1 MASSLRS
8 LLSDHSR
15 YIESFRLFLENS
27 TEHQCML
34 EFIEKKLPGIISSI
48 GNGKSAINI
57 LSVGGGSGEIDLQI
71 LSKVQAKY
79 PGVTINNEV
88 IEPNDEQI
96 LSYKERVAKTPNL
109 ENIKFTWHKETSS
122 EYKSRMNE
130 KKEFKKW
137 DFIHMIQMLYYV
149 KDIPAT
155 IQYFHSLLEAKAKL
169 LIILV
174 SGTSGW
180 ARLWKK
186 YGPRLPLNDLCL
198 YVSSADIKE
207 QLNTI
212 GLKYQVY
219 ELPSTMDITNCFI
232 KGNKEGEL
240 LLDFLTE
247 TCYFSKTASLDLKNE
262 IMEELKK
269 PECSE
274 EKDGKVFFNNNLS
287 AIVIEP

>member
-1 MASSLRS
+1 MASSMRS

-15 YIESFRLFLENS
+15 YLESFRLFLENS

-57 LSVGGGSGEIDLQI
+57 LSVGGGSGDIDLQI
-71 LSKVQAKY
+71 LSKIQAKY

-122 EYKSRMNE
+122 EYESRMNE
-130 KKEFKKW
+130 EKEFKKW

-155 IQYFHSLLEAKAKL
+155 IRYFHSLLEAKAKL
-169 LIILV
+169 LIILI

-186 YGPRLPLNDLCL
+186 YGPRLPLTDLCF
-198 YVSSADIKE
+198 YDIKE
-207 QLNTI
+207 RLSQI

>member
-1 MASSLRS
+1 MASSMRS
-8 LLSDHSR
+8 LPSDHSR
-15 YIESFRLFLENS
+15 YLESFRLFLENS

-71 LSKVQAKY
+71 LSKIQAKY

-122 EYKSRMNE
+122 EYESRMNE

-180 ARLWKK
+180 TTLWKK
-186 YGPRLPLNDLCL
+186 YGPRLSLNDLCF
-198 YVSSADIKE
+198 YDIE
-207 QLNTI
+207 ERLSQI
-212 GLKYQVY
+212 GLKYQIY

-247 TCYFSKTASLDLKNE
+247 TCYFSKTASLDLKNK

>member
-1 MASSLRS
+1 MASSMRS

-15 YIESFRLFLENS
+15 YVESFRLFLENS

-71 LSKVQAKY
+71 LAEVQAKY
-79 PGVTINNEV
+79 PGVAINNEV
-88 IEPNDEQI
+88 IEPSGEQI
-96 LSYKERVAKTPNL
+96 LSYKERVAKTSNL

-122 EYKSRMNE
+122 EYESRMNE

-149 KDIPAT
+149 KDIRTT
-155 IQYFHSLLEAKAKL
+155 IQYFQGLLEAEGKL
-169 LIILV
+169 LIIFV
-174 SGTSGW
+174 SETSGW
-180 ARLWKK
+180 ANLWRKF
-186 YGPRLPLNDLCL
+186 GLRLPRNDLCL
-198 YVSSADIKE
+198 YASSADIKE
-207 QLNTI
+207 LLDTV
-212 GLKYQVY
+212 GLKYQDY
-219 ELPSTMDITNCFI
+219 ELPSTMDITNCFV
-232 KGNKEGEL
+232 KGNKDGEL

-247 TCYFSKTASLDLKNE
+247 TCNFSKTAPLDLKTE
-262 IMEELKK
+262 IMEELKD
-269 PECSE
+269 PECSK
-274 EKDGKVFFNNNLS
+274 EKDGKVFFNNNLN

>member
-1 MASSLRS
+1 MASSMRS

-15 YIESFRLFLENS
+15 YVESFRLFLENS

-34 EFIEKKLPGIISSI
+34 EFIEMKLPDIISSI
-48 GNGKSAINI
+48 GKGKSAINI

-79 PGVTINNEV
+79 PGVAINNEV
-88 IEPNDEQI
+88 IEPSSEQI
-96 LSYKERVAKTPNL
+96 LSYKECVTKTANL
-109 ENIKFTWHKETSS
+109 EDIKFTWHKETSA
-122 EYKSRMNE
+122 EYESRTKE

-149 KDIPAT
+149 KDIRAT
-155 IQYFHSLLEAKAKL
+155 IQYFHSLLEANTKL

-207 QLNTI
+207 QLDTI

-219 ELPSTMDITNCFI
+219 ELPSTMDITDCFI
-232 KGNKEGEL
+232 TGNKDGEQ

-247 TCYFSKTASLDLKNE
+247 CCNFSETAPLDLKKE
-262 IMEELKK
+262 IMEELRK

-274 EKDGKVFFNNNLS
+274 EKDGRVFFNNNLS